1 MKQGSSIE
9 DAHYILLGN
18 RCKEGTDD
26 PYTQEATSTPGTMF
40 GEEVILDFFESF
52 GPLALALLS
61 FTEAIIQPI
70 PPDVLFLPMAYD
82 ARNNEGLLIWLWFV
96 VTISSVLGA
105 IIGHA
110 LGKRYGT
117 KLIDKFGKPHHRSQ
131 LEKLFERYGT
141 LGMFIAAVSPL
152 PYKVF
157 GWIAGAS
164 DMKLRPFILA
174 GIFGRGLRFGLEAL
188 FIFMYGESA
197 MRAVEWILD
206 RELLMGVILILTL
219 GIIVWWFMKTNTST
233 NSQRE

>member
-1 MKQGSSIE
+1 MI
-9 DAHYILLGN
+9 
-18 RCKEGTDD
+18 
-26 PYTQEATSTPGTMF
+26 

-82 ARNNEGLLIWLWFV
+82 ARDNEGLLIWLWLV
-96 VTISSVLGA
+96 VTLSSVLGA

-117 KLIDKFGKPHHRSQ
+117 KLIDKFGKPHHRQQ

-174 GIFGRGLRFGLEAL
+174 GIVGRGLRFGLEAL

-206 RELLMGVILILTL
+206 RELLMGIILILTL
-219 GIIVWWFMKTNTST
+219 GTIVWWFMRTNTST
-233 NSQRE
+233 SAQEE

>member
-1 MKQGSSIE
+1 MI
-9 DAHYILLGN
+9 
-18 RCKEGTDD
+18 
-26 PYTQEATSTPGTMF
+26 
-40 GEEVILDFFESF
+40 GEEGILDFFESF

-61 FTEAIIQPI
+61 CTEAIIQPI

-82 ARNNEGLLIWLWFV
+82 ARDNEGLLIWLWLV
-96 VTISSVLGA
+96 VTLSSVLGA

-117 KLIDKFGKPHHRSQ
+117 KLIDKFGKPHHRQQ

-174 GIFGRGLRFGLEAL
+174 GIVGRGLRFGLEAL

-206 RELLMGVILILTL
+206 RELLMGIILIFTL
-219 GIIVWWFMKTNTST
+219 GTIVWWFMRTNTST
-233 NSQRE
+233 SAQEE

>member
-1 MKQGSSIE
+1 MI
-9 DAHYILLGN
+9 
-18 RCKEGTDD
+18 
-26 PYTQEATSTPGTMF
+26 

-82 ARNNEGLLIWLWFV
+82 ARDNEGLLIWLWLV
-96 VTISSVLGA
+96 VTLSSVLGA

-110 LGKRYGT
+110 LGKKYGT
-117 KLIDKFGKPHHRSQ
+117 KLIDKFGKPHHRQQ

-141 LGMFIAAVSPL
+141 LGIFIAAVSPL

-174 GIFGRGLRFGLEAL
+174 GIVGRGLRFGLEAL
-188 FIFMYGESA
+188 FILMYGESA

-206 RELLMGVILILTL
+206 RELLMGIILILTL
-219 GIIVWWFMKTNTST
+219 GAIVWWFMRTNTPTSA
-233 NSQRE
+233 QEE

>member
-1 MKQGSSIE
+1 MI
-9 DAHYILLGN
+9 
-18 RCKEGTDD
+18 
-26 PYTQEATSTPGTMF
+26 

-82 ARNNEGLLIWLWFV
+82 ARDNEGLLIWLWLV
-96 VTISSVLGA
+96 VTLSSVLGA

-117 KLIDKFGKPHHRSQ
+117 KLIDKFGKPHHRQQ

-174 GIFGRGLRFGLEAL
+174 GIVGRGLRFGLEAL

-206 RELLMGVILILTL
+206 RELLMGIILIFTL
-219 GIIVWWFMKTNTST
+219 GTIVWWFMRTNISTSA
-233 NSQRE
+233 QEE

>member
-1 MKQGSSIE
+1 MI
-9 DAHYILLGN
+9 
-18 RCKEGTDD
+18 
-26 PYTQEATSTPGTMF
+26 

-82 ARNNEGLLIWLWFV
+82 ARENEGLLIWLWLV
-96 VTISSVLGA
+96 VTLSSVLGA

-117 KLIDKFGKPHHRSQ
+117 KLIDKFGKPHHRRQ
-131 LEKLFERYGT
+131 LEQLFERYGT

-174 GIFGRGLRFGLEAL
+174 GIVGRGLRFGLEAL

-197 MRAVEWILD
+197 IRAVEWILD
-206 RELLMGVILILTL
+206 RELLMGIILILTL
-219 GIIVWWFMKTNTST
+219 ATIVWWFMRTNTST
-233 NSQRE
+233 SAQEE

>member
-1 MKQGSSIE
+1 MI
-9 DAHYILLGN
+9 
-18 RCKEGTDD
+18 
-26 PYTQEATSTPGTMF
+26 

-70 PPDVLFLPMAYD
+70 PPDVLFLPMAYE
-82 ARNNEGLLIWLWFV
+82 ARDNGGLLIWLWLV
-96 VTISSVLGA
+96 VTVSSVSGA

-117 KLIDKFGKPHHRSQ
+117 RLIDKFGKRHHRQQ
-131 LEKLFERYGT
+131 LENMFERYGT

-157 GWIAGAS
+157 GWMAGAS
-164 DMKLRPFILA
+164 DMKLRPFIIA

-188 FIFMYGESA
+188 FILIYGESA
-197 MRAVEWILD
+197 MRAAEWVLE
-206 RELLMGVILILTL
+206 RELLMGVILVISLVI
-219 GIIVWWFMKTNTST
+219 GIWWLKKG
-233 NSQRE
+233 NSPAPNQQE

>member
-1 MKQGSSIE
+1 MI
-9 DAHYILLGN
+9 
-18 RCKEGTDD
+18 
-26 PYTQEATSTPGTMF
+26 

-82 ARNNEGLLIWLWFV
+82 ARDNEGLLIWLWLV
-96 VTISSVLGA
+96 VTLSSVLGA

-117 KLIDKFGKPHHRSQ
+117 KLIDKFGKPHHRQQ

-174 GIFGRGLRFGLEAL
+174 GIVGRGLRFGLEAL
-188 FIFMYGESA
+188 FIFLYGESA

-206 RELLMGVILILTL
+206 RELLMGIILIFTL
-219 GIIVWWFMKTNTST
+219 GTIVWWFMRTNTST
-233 NSQRE
+233 LAQEE

>member
-1 MKQGSSIE
+1 MEQGSSIE
-9 DAHYILLGN
+9 DAHCILLEN

-26 PYTQEATSTPGTMF
+26 PYTQEATSTPRTMI

-82 ARNNEGLLIWLWFV
+82 ARDTEGVLIWLWFV
-96 VTISSVLGA
+96 VTLSSVLGA
-105 IIGHA
+105 VIGHA

-117 KLIDKFGKPHHRSQ
+117 KLIDKFGKPHHRHQ
-131 LEKLFERYGT
+131 LEQMFERYGT

-157 GWIAGAS
+157 GWMAGAS
-164 DMKLRPFILA
+164 DMKLRPFIIA
-174 GIFGRGLRFGLEAL
+174 GLFGRGLRFGLEAL
-188 FIFMYGESA
+188 FILLYGESA
-197 MRAVEWILD
+197 IRAVEWILA
-206 RELLMGVILILTL
+206 RELLMGAILVIGLIVA
-219 GIIVWWFMKTNTST
+219 IWWLKKKNPSTSV
-233 NSQRE
+233 QEG

>member
-1 MKQGSSIE
+1 MI
-9 DAHYILLGN
+9 
-18 RCKEGTDD
+18 
-26 PYTQEATSTPGTMF
+26 

-82 ARNNEGLLIWLWFV
+82 ARDNEGLLIWLWLV
-96 VTISSVLGA
+96 VTLSSVLGA

-117 KLIDKFGKPHHRSQ
+117 KLIDKFGKPHHRQQ

-174 GIFGRGLRFGLEAL
+174 GIVGRGLRFGLEAL
-188 FIFMYGESA
+188 FIFLYGESA

-206 RELLMGVILILTL
+206 RELLMGIILIITL
-219 GIIVWWFMKTNTST
+219 GTIVWWFMRTNTS
-233 NSQRE
+233 SSVQED

>member
-1 MKQGSSIE
+1 MI
-9 DAHYILLGN
+9 
-18 RCKEGTDD
+18 
-26 PYTQEATSTPGTMF
+26 

-82 ARNNEGLLIWLWFV
+82 ARDNESLLIWLWIV
-96 VTISSVLGA
+96 VTVSSVFGA
-105 IIGHA
+105 VIGHA
-110 LGKRYGT
+110 LGKRYGS
-117 KLIDKFGKPHHRSQ
+117 KLVDKFGKPHHRQQ
-131 LEKLFERYGT
+131 LEKMFERYGT

-164 DMKLRPFILA
+164 DMKLRPFIIA

-188 FIFMYGESA
+188 FVFMYGESA
-197 MRAVEWILD
+197 IRAVEWILD
-206 RELLMGVILILTL
+206 RELLMGIILILTL
-219 GIIVWWFMKTNTST
+219 ATIVWWFMRTNATTSA
-233 NSQRE
+233 QEE

>member
-1 MKQGSSIE
+1 MI
-9 DAHYILLGN
+9 
-18 RCKEGTDD
+18 
-26 PYTQEATSTPGTMF
+26 

-70 PPDVLFLPMAYD
+70 PPDVLFLPMAYE
-82 ARNNEGLLIWLWFV
+82 ARDNGGLLIWLWLV
-96 VTISSVLGA
+96 VTVSSVSGA

-117 KLIDKFGKPHHRSQ
+117 RLIDKFGKRHHRQQ
-131 LEKLFERYGT
+131 LENMFERYGT

-157 GWIAGAS
+157 GWMAGAS
-164 DMKLRPFILA
+164 DMKLRPFIIA
-174 GIFGRGLRFGLEAL
+174 GVFGRGLRFGLEGL

-197 MRAVEWILD
+197 MRAFKWVLE
-206 RELLMGVILILTL
+206 RELLMGVILVIILVI
-219 GIIVWWFMKTNTST
+219 GIWWLKKG
-233 NSQRE
+233 NSPAPNQQE

>member
-1 MKQGSSIE
+1 MI
-9 DAHYILLGN
+9 
-18 RCKEGTDD
+18 
-26 PYTQEATSTPGTMF
+26 

-82 ARNNEGLLIWLWFV
+82 ARDSEGLLIWLWLV
-96 VTISSVLGA
+96 VTLSSVLGA

-117 KLIDKFGKPHHRSQ
+117 KLIDKFGKSHHRQQ
-131 LEKLFERYGT
+131 LERLFERYGT

-206 RELLMGVILILTL
+206 RELLMGIILIITL
-219 GIIVWWFMKTNTST
+219 GTIVWWFMRTDTLS
-233 NSQRE
+233 SEQED

>member
-1 MKQGSSIE
+1 MI
-9 DAHYILLGN
+9 
-18 RCKEGTDD
+18 
-26 PYTQEATSTPGTMF
+26 

-82 ARNNEGLLIWLWFV
+82 ARDNESLLIWLWIV
-96 VTISSVLGA
+96 VTVSSVFGA
-105 IIGHA
+105 VIGHA
-110 LGKRYGT
+110 LGKRYGS
-117 KLIDKFGKPHHRSQ
+117 KLVDKFGKPHHRQQ
-131 LEKLFERYGT
+131 LEKMFERYGT

-164 DMKLRPFILA
+164 DMKLRPFIIA

-197 MRAVEWILD
+197 IRAVEWILD
-206 RELLMGVILILTL
+206 RELLMGIILILTL
-219 GIIVWWFMKTNTST
+219 ATIVWWFMRTNATTSA
-233 NSQRE
+233 QEE

>member
-1 MKQGSSIE
+1 MI
-9 DAHYILLGN
+9 
-18 RCKEGTDD
+18 
-26 PYTQEATSTPGTMF
+26 

-82 ARNNEGLLIWLWFV
+82 ARDNESLLIWLWLV
-96 VTISSVLGA
+96 VTLSSVLGA

-117 KLIDKFGKPHHRSQ
+117 KLIDKFGKPHHRQQ

-174 GIFGRGLRFGLEAL
+174 GIVGRGLRFGLEAL

-206 RELLMGVILILTL
+206 RELLMGIILILTL
-219 GIIVWWFMKTNTST
+219 GTIVWWFMRTNTST
-233 NSQRE
+233 PAQEE

>member
-1 MKQGSSIE
+1 MI
-9 DAHYILLGN
+9 
-18 RCKEGTDD
+18 
-26 PYTQEATSTPGTMF
+26 

-52 GPLALALLS
+52 GPIALALLS
-61 FTEAIIQPI
+61 FTEAKIHPI

-82 ARNNEGLLIWLWFV
+82 ARDNEGLLIWLWVV
-96 VTISSVLGA
+96 VTLSSVLGA

-117 KLIDKFGKPHHRSQ
+117 KLIDKFGKPHHRQQ

-174 GIFGRGLRFGLEAL
+174 GIVGRGLRFGLEAL
-188 FIFMYGESA
+188 FIFLYGESA

-206 RELLMGVILILTL
+206 RELLMGIILIFTL
-219 GIIVWWFMKTNTST
+219 GTIVWWFMRTNTST
-233 NSQRE
+233 SAQEE

>member
-1 MKQGSSIE
+1 MI
-9 DAHYILLGN
+9 
-18 RCKEGTDD
+18 
-26 PYTQEATSTPGTMF
+26 

-82 ARNNEGLLIWLWFV
+82 ARDNEGLLIWLWLV
-96 VTISSVLGA
+96 VTLSSVLGA

-117 KLIDKFGKPHHRSQ
+117 KLIDKFGKPHHRQQ

-174 GIFGRGLRFGLEAL
+174 GIVGRGLRFGLEAL

-197 MRAVEWILD
+197 IRAVEWILD
-206 RELLMGVILILTL
+206 RELLMGIILILTL
-219 GIIVWWFMKTNTST
+219 ATIVWWFMRTNTST
-233 NSQRE
+233 SAQEE